1 MIILPAI
8 DIYGGAAVRLLRGDF
23 NKMTVY
29 DSDPVAVARRIKKS
43 GARHIHIVDL
53 EGAKA
58 GKPVNFDII
67 AKIIADTGLSA
78 EVGGGIRDAE
88 TVRAYIEAGAARV
101 ILGTAALMAPG
112 FAAEMASLYGD
123 KIAAGAD
130 CRDGMIAVRG
140 WLDTAPVN
148 RRDFFTRMRDDG
160 VKTIIYTDISR
171 DGAMSGIDSTAYHT
185 AVTEFPDLQI
195 IASGGV
201 TSINDIIALRNTG
214 VYGAI
219 IGRAYYTGTINLEEA
234 IKIGEGTQTTEVTR

>member
-23 NKMTVY
+23 EQMTVY
-29 DSDPVAVARRIKKS
+29 DSDPVAVARRMKKA

-67 AKIIADTGLSA
+67 AKIIADTGLLA
-78 EVGGGIRDAE
+78 EVGGGIRDAG

-101 ILGTAALMAPG
+101 ILGTAAATAPG

-140 WLDTAPVN
+140 WLETASVS
-148 RRDFFTRMRDDG
+148 RREFFTRMQDAG

-171 DGAMSGIDSTAYHT
+171 DGALRGIDAAVYRDATA
-185 AVTEFPDLQI
+185 EFPDLRI

-201 TSINDIIALRNTG
+201 TSISDIIALRDTG
-214 VYGAI
+214 VYGVI
-219 IGRAYYTGTINLEEA
+219 IGRAYYTGVINLKEA
-234 IKIGEGTQTTEVTR
+234 IQIGEGTEKSEVV

>member
-8 DIYGGAAVRLLRGDF
+8 DIYGGAAVRLLRGDYE
-23 NKMTVY
+23 KMTVY
-29 DSDPVAVARRIKKS
+29 DSNPVAVARRMKKA

-58 GKPVNFDII
+58 GEPVNYDII
-67 AKIIADTGLSA
+67 AKIIADTGLLA
-78 EVGGGIRDAE
+78 EVGGGIRNAE

-101 ILGTAALMAPG
+101 ILGTAAATEPG

-140 WLDTAPVN
+140 WLDTTPLS
-148 RRDFFTRMRDDG
+148 RREFFSRMRDAS

-171 DGAMSGIDSTAYHT
+171 DGAMRGIDS
-185 AVTEFPDLQI
+185 AVYRDAAAEFPDLRI

-201 TSINDIIALRNTG
+201 TSINDIIALRGTG
-214 VYGAI
+214 VYGVI
-219 IGRAYYTGTINLEEA
+219 IGRAYYTGAINLEEA
-234 IKIGEGTQTTEVTR
+234 IQIGEGTKPTEVV